1 MHDKTTLSDKLVAA
15 ARATYENVTVVTVV
29 GCVVA
34 LTRINH
40 QGEDLRGKSMA
51 RRSICAAA

>member
-1 MHDKTTLSDKLVAA
+1 MHDKTTLGDKLVAA

-34 LTRINH
+34 LIVPIVFIGIVTAP
-40 QGEDLRGKSMA
+40 LRDWEEKK
-51 RRSICAAA
+51 